1 MFPKPDE
8 ALIEQAYFNAQE
20 VYAQYGVDTARALER
35 LSAIPISLHCWQGD
49 DVGGFEVKEDK

>member
-35 LSAIPISLHCWQGD
+35 LSAIPISLHCWQG
-49 DVGGFEVKEDK
+49 